1 MAREPSHCGD
11 TARGQHC
18 QQLLPVWGTRAQCR
32 AHCRSVQI
40 RFITRPARPWSPRR
54 ARGAALGGG
63 CAICQ
68 VHAPKCRHHVQSSA
82 QHNALAQLVTETLQR
97 EQLGNLQH
105 TNPTGQHTTEPVTDR
120 LLAAS
125 QGNRV
130 QLYPVRHSAA
140 VTRSQRGP
148 WTRALHAK
156 HNHRPSAT
164 GAQG

>member
-11 TARGQHC
+11 AARGQHC
-18 QQLLPVWGTRAQCR
+18 QQLVPVWAPERSAGRTADR
-32 AHCRSVQI
+32 CRSDLL
-40 RFITRPARPWSPRR
+40 PARP
-54 ARGAALGGG
+54 ALGPRAARVVLRWGG

-82 QHNALAQLVTETLQR
+82 QHNALAHLVTETLQR

-164 GAQG
+164 RAPG